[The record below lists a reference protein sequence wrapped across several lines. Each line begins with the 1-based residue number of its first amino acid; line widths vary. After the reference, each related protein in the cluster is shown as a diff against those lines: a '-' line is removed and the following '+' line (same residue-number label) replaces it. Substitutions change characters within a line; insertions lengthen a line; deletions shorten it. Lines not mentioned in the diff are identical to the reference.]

1 MTLFPLNTMK
11 SKRIAKKQFMQLR
24 KFTDLL
30 HFCKICNKQ
39 KNPPKNSDIRYCVLT
54 QPIKVLKY

>member
-11 SKRIAKKQFMQLR
+11 SNRIAKKQFMQLR
-24 KFTDLL
+24 KFTELL
-30 HFCKICNKQ
+30 HFCKICNTQ
-39 KNPPKNSDIRYCVLT
+39 KKKTNPDIRYCVLT